1 MREAFALL
9 TVSLELLAL
18 LSLFSSSILATVLVA
33 TIIIPLG
40 LVGIA
45 QERYNLLKRSAWLL
59 LALLLGFAIVDSLPF
74 VSTNI
79 GSPAGLPVSLVFS
92 VMAIISS
99 GITIFVG
106 SLEQETLERG
116 YDPEEVAGAL
126 RAAFL
131 SIIIVFLVSL
141 FLGWAV
147 YKTFRI
153 IEMPGL
159 SLLAA
164 IIFFSLVY
172 IMAAVVV
179 LASTWQTES
188 NLNKY

>member
-74 VSTNI
+74 VSINI

-106 SLEQETLERG
+106 SLEQETLEKG

-147 YKTFRI
+147 YKTFRML
-153 IEMPGL
+153 EMPGL

-172 IMAAVVV
+172 IMAAIVV

>member
-9 TVSLELLAL
+9 TVSLELFAL
-18 LSLFSSSILATVLVA
+18 LSLFSSSILAAVLVA

-74 VSTNI
+74 VSINI
-79 GSPAGLPVSLVFS
+79 GSPAGLPISLVFS

-106 SLEQETLERG
+106 SLERETLEKG

-131 SIIIVFLVSL
+131 SIIFVFLVSL

-147 YKTFRI
+147 YKTFRML
-153 IEMPGL
+153 EMPGL

-172 IMAAVVV
+172 IMAAVVI

>member
-18 LSLFSSSILATVLVA
+18 LSLFSSSILAAVLVA

-74 VSTNI
+74 VSINI

-92 VMAIISS
+92 VMAIIAS

-106 SLEQETLERG
+106 SLERETLEKG

-147 YKTFRI
+147 YKTFRML
-153 IEMPGL
+153 EMPGL

-164 IIFFSLVY
+164 IIFFSLAY